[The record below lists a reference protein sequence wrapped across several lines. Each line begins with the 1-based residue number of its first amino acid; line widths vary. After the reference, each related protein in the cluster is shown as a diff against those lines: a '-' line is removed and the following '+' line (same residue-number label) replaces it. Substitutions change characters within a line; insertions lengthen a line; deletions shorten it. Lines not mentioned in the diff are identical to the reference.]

1 MIDRIVGKAQTMRLE
16 KSCGAVIYKVEDG
29 RLLFL
34 IEHTRSGHTS
44 IPKGHVEGSETELET
59 AVREIKEETNLDVKI
74 DSGFRKTVHYLTKK
88 GEEKE
93 VVFFAAVPLSE
104 DLVPQE
110 KEIKSL
116 EWMTFEDAYDA
127 LDHPPHRDALKEAY
141 EYITVNMHI

>member
-1 MIDRIVGKAQTMRLE
+1 ML
-16 KSCGAVIYKVEDG
+16 S
-29 RLLFL
+29 FF
-34 IEHTRSGHTS
+34 H
-44 IPKGHVEGSETELET
+44 
-59 AVREIKEETNLDVKI
+59 
-74 DSGFRKTVHYLTKK
+74 
-88 GEEKE
+88 
-93 VVFFAAVPLSE
+93 VFFAAVPLSE